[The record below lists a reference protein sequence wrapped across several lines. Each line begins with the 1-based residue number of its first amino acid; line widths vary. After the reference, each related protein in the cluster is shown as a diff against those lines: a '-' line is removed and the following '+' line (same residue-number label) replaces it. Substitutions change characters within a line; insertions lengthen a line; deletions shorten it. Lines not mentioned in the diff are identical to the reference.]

1 MHLCEKRYSWF
12 RRGYV
17 ASRLDR
23 LYLPK
28 RWESMPRL
36 ARYIPSTWD
45 HSAVEVEESSR
56 WKSHYW
62 KLNTSLLKEEDFKL
76 DFQQFWEELQPR
88 MGQAEVTEA
97 WEVVAKPAITAFCKD
112 FAARTGKRRQL
123 SGRFFTKALERAL
136 GLGQWEEAA
145 VLKERLAELDA
156 AKARGAGVRARQE
169 ELEGEVPGLF
179 QWAAEGRQGASPG
192 LTEIKAATGEVLTD
206 KNEVQE
212 EVCSYFEALFH
223 G

>member
-36 ARYIPSTWD
+36 ARYIPSTSD
-45 HSAVEVEESSR
+45 HSAFFLKMDWAGLGLPVEVEESSR
-56 WKSHYW
+56 RKSHNW
-62 KLNTSLLKEEDFKL
+62 KLNTSLLKEEDFKPA
-76 DFQQFWEELQPR
+76 FQQFWEGLQPR

-97 WEVVAKPAITAFCKD
+97 WEAVAKPAIAAFCKD

-156 AKARGAGVRARQE
+156 AKACGAGVQARQE
-169 ELEGEVPGLF
+169 
-179 QWAAEGRQGASPG
+179 
-192 LTEIKAATGEVLTD
+192 
-206 KNEVQE
+206 
-212 EVCSYFEALFH
+212 
-223 G
+223 